1 VFAAVGL
8 ALFTSVMSFSMTFVA
23 LGAIADDFD
32 ISLGTVS
39 WVVIA
44 QSLVISALM
53 MPMGR
58 LGDIIGRK
66 RIHLLGLVFF
76 ASGAALTA
84 LAPTFGILMISR
96 VITSIGNAMGQSVG
110 TAIVISAFPS
120 KERGKAIGSQTTAVA
135 IGGASGP
142 IFGGFVLQFLPW
154 EAMFIILLIPV
165 AIAFFAAL
173 FFLKSDS
180 QAETPDSV
188 RSPFD
193 GVGAFISAAA
203 VVLLV
208 VAINN
213 PFGFQWIST
222 EMMIALGFF
231 LLLMTIFVIWELRIE
246 VPMFQLRLFSSSNFS
261 LAVLTRLLGFG
272 GATAVRFIVP
282 VFLISLLQL
291 NEAVAGAILVLT
303 SLGMAVGAQISGRM
317 SDKFGPRPFAIS
329 GFSLAFLTTLA
340 MVFVGRDT
348 SLVLLG
354 FILLFNGLSMGL
366 WNVTN
371 NAVIIGSVSDSELGV
386 IGAFTNLTRNLGNVT
401 GQALA
406 ASVVA
411 GVMLSSGFDVPLNE
425 IGNDLAAGDSFLTG
439 TRIAYL
445 LVSGITFVSLV
456 LSIFTKSS
464 VSRVD
469 TASYIS
475 RTNNMSVPATDEL
488 KLLSQRR
495 PARIMAERPP
505 SSHSQT
511 NDADK
516 LTDRDLPPKTQA
528 ASSPVVQLF
537 VIIVSVVLGTLA
549 LIKLFQTDDQQVD

>member
-1 VFAAVGL
+1 
-8 ALFTSVMSFSMTFVA
+8 MTFVV

-32 ISLGTVS
+32 ISLSTVS
-39 WVVIA
+39 WVVIV

-58 LGDIIGRK
+58 FGDIIGRK

-84 LAPTFGILMISR
+84 LAPTFGILIISR
-96 VITSIGNAMGQSVG
+96 IITSIGNAMGQSVG
-110 TAIVISAFPS
+110 TAIVISAFPTT
-120 KERGKAIGSQTTAVA
+120 ERGKAIGSQTTAVA

-154 EAMFIILLIPV
+154 EALFIILLIPV

-180 QAETPDSV
+180 QVQTLDSV

-203 VVLLV
+203 IILLV

-213 PFGFQWIST
+213 PFGFQWISS
-222 EMMIALGFF
+222 EMMIALGLF
-231 LLLMTIFVIWELRIE
+231 LLLTIIFIIWELRID
-246 VPMFQLRLFSSSNFS
+246 VPMFQLRMFASGNFS

-291 NEAVAGAILVLT
+291 NEAVAGAILLLT
-303 SLGMAVGAQISGRM
+303 SVGMAVGAQISGRM

-329 GFSLAFLTTLA
+329 GFTLAFITTLA

-371 NAVIIGSVSDSELGV
+371 NAVIIGSVADSELGV

-401 GQALA
+401 GQALS

-425 IGNDLAAGDSFLTG
+425 IGNDVAAGDSFLTG
-439 TRIAYL
+439 TRVAYL

-456 LSIFTKSS
+456 LAFFTKSS
-464 VSRVD
+464 
-469 TASYIS
+469 IS
-475 RTNNMSVPATDEL
+475 QKEIEIPMLLMDDNSLISADSVVPVPP
-488 KLLSQRR
+488 RR
-495 PARIMAERPP
+495 AARIVADRPP
-505 SSHSQT
+505 SA
-511 NDADK
+511 NYRRD
-516 LTDRDLPPKTQA
+516 DRGKFAAGNVPPETE
-528 ASSPVVQLF
+528 VVSRPAVPLF
-537 VIIVSVVLGTLA
+537 VIIVSIVVGVFA
-549 LIKLFQTDDQQVD
+549 VIKFFQTDEQQVD

>member
-1 VFAAVGL
+1 
-8 ALFTSVMSFSMTFVA
+8 MTFVV

-32 ISLGTVS
+32 ISLSTVS
-39 WVVIA
+39 WVVIV

-58 LGDIIGRK
+58 FGDIIGRK
-66 RIHLLGLVFF
+66 RIHLLGLIFF

-84 LAPTFGILMISR
+84 FAPTFGILIISR

-110 TAIVISAFPS
+110 TAIVVSAFPTT
-120 KERGKAIGSQTTAVA
+120 ERGKAIGSQTTAVA

-154 EAMFIILLIPV
+154 EALFIILLIPV

-180 QAETPDSV
+180 QMQTLDSV

-193 GVGAFISAAA
+193 GVGAFVSAAA
-203 VVLLV
+203 IILLV

-213 PFGFQWIST
+213 PFGFGWISS
-222 EMMIALGFF
+222 EMMIALGLF
-231 LLLMTIFVIWELRIE
+231 LLLTIIFIIWELRIK
-246 VPMFQLRLFSSSNFS
+246 VPMFQLRMFSSGNFS

-291 NEAVAGAILVLT
+291 NEAVAGAILLLT

-317 SDKFGPRPFAIS
+317 SDKFGPRPFAIL
-329 GFSLAFLTTLA
+329 GFTLAFITTFA

-401 GQALA
+401 GQALS

-425 IGNDLAAGDSFLTG
+425 IGDDMAAGDSFLAG
-439 TRIAYL
+439 TRVAYL

-456 LSIFTKSS
+456 LAFFTKSS
-464 VSRVD
+464 TEPKDMEIPMSLMD
-469 TASYIS
+469 DSSLIS
-475 RTNNMSVPATDEL
+475 ADNVASVPP
-488 KLLSQRR
+488 RR
-495 PARIMAERPP
+495 AARIMADRPP
-505 SSHSQT
+505 SA
-511 NDADK
+511 NYRRD
-516 LTDRDLPPKTQA
+516 DRGKFAAGNLPPEIE
-528 ASSPVVQLF
+528 VVSRPAIPLL
-537 VIIVSVVLGTLA
+537 VIIVSIVVGVFA
-549 LIKLFQTDDQQVD
+549 VIKFFQTDEQQVD

>member
-1 VFAAVGL
+1 
-8 ALFTSVMSFSMTFVA
+8 MSFSMTFVV

-32 ISLGTVS
+32 ISLSTVS
-39 WVVIA
+39 WVVIV

-58 LGDIIGRK
+58 FGDIIGRK

-84 LAPTFGILMISR
+84 LAPTFGILIISR
-96 VITSIGNAMGQSVG
+96 IITSIGNAMGQSVG
-110 TAIVISAFPS
+110 TAIVISAFPTT
-120 KERGKAIGSQTTAVA
+120 ERGKAIGSQTTAVA

-154 EAMFIILLIPV
+154 EALFIILLIPV

-180 QAETPDSV
+180 QVQTLDSV

-203 VVLLV
+203 IILLV

-213 PFGFQWIST
+213 PFGFQWISS
-222 EMMIALGFF
+222 EMMIALGLF
-231 LLLMTIFVIWELRIE
+231 LLLTIIFIIWELRID
-246 VPMFQLRLFSSSNFS
+246 VPMFQLRMFASGNFS

-291 NEAVAGAILVLT
+291 NEAVAGAILLLT
-303 SLGMAVGAQISGRM
+303 SVGMAVGAQISGRM

-329 GFSLAFLTTLA
+329 GFTLAFITTLA

-371 NAVIIGSVSDSELGV
+371 NAVIIGSVADSELGV

-401 GQALA
+401 GQALS

-425 IGNDLAAGDSFLTG
+425 IGNDVAAGDSFLTG
-439 TRIAYL
+439 TRVAYL

-456 LSIFTKSS
+456 LAFFTKSS
-464 VSRVD
+464 
-469 TASYIS
+469 IS
-475 RTNNMSVPATDEL
+475 QKEIEIPMLLMDDSSLISADSVVPVPP
-488 KLLSQRR
+488 RR
-495 PARIMAERPP
+495 AARIVADRPP
-505 SSHSQT
+505 SA
-511 NDADK
+511 NYRRD
-516 LTDRDLPPKTQA
+516 DRGKFAAGNVPPETE
-528 ASSPVVQLF
+528 VVSRPAIPLF
-537 VIIVSVVLGTLA
+537 VIIVSIVVGVFA
-549 LIKLFQTDDQQVD
+549 VIKFFQTDEQQVD

>member
-1 VFAAVGL
+1 MFAAVGL
-8 ALFTSVMSFSMTFVA
+8 SLFTSVMSFSMTFVA

-32 ISLGTVS
+32 ISLSTVS
-39 WVVIA
+39 WVVIV

-66 RIHLLGLVFF
+66 RIHLLGLIFF

-84 LAPTFGILMISR
+84 LAPTFGILIISR

-120 KERGKAIGSQTTAVA
+120 TERGKAIGSQTTAVA

-154 EAMFIILLIPV
+154 EALFIILLIPV

-180 QAETPDSV
+180 QSKTPDSV

-203 VVLLV
+203 IVLLV

-222 EMMIALGFF
+222 EMMIALGLF
-231 LLLMTIFVIWELRIE
+231 LLLAVIFVIWELRID
-246 VPMFQLRLFSSSNFS
+246 VPMFQLRMFSNSNFS

-329 GFSLAFLTTLA
+329 GFVLAFITTLA

-348 SLVLLG
+348 SLVVLG

-371 NAVIIGSVSDSELGV
+371 NTVIIGSVSDSELGV

-401 GQALA
+401 GQALS

-439 TRIAYL
+439 TRVAYL
-445 LVSGITFVSLV
+445 LVSGITFISLV
-456 LSIFTKSS
+456 LAIFTKSS
-464 VSRVD
+464 VSREDTESHISPTHTRSLPVVD
-469 TASYIS
+469 ESKQS
-475 RTNNMSVPATDEL
+475 
-488 KLLSQRR
+488 SQRR
-495 PARIMAERPP
+495 VARIVAEQP
-505 SSHSQT
+505 SSSYFRA
-511 NDADK
+511 NR
-516 LTDRDLPPKTQA
+516 TDESTDESLPLGTQA
-528 ASSPVVQLF
+528 TSRPIVKLL
-537 VIIVSVVLGTLA
+537 VIIVSVILGFFA
-549 LIKLFQTDDQQVD
+549 LIKLFQADDQQAD

>member
-1 VFAAVGL
+1 
-8 ALFTSVMSFSMTFVA
+8 MTFVA

-32 ISLGTVS
+32 ISLSTVS
-39 WVVIA
+39 WVVIV

-66 RIHLLGLVFF
+66 RIHLLGLIFF

-84 LAPTFGILMISR
+84 LAPTFGILIISR

-120 KERGKAIGSQTTAVA
+120 AERGKAIGSQTTAVA

-154 EAMFIILLIPV
+154 EALFIILLIPV

-180 QAETPDSV
+180 QSKTPDSV

-203 VVLLV
+203 IVLLV

-222 EMMIALGFF
+222 EMMIALGLF
-231 LLLMTIFVIWELRIE
+231 LLLAVIFVIWELRID
-246 VPMFQLRLFSSSNFS
+246 VPMFQLRMFSNSNFS

-329 GFSLAFLTTLA
+329 GFVLAFITTLA

-348 SLVLLG
+348 SLVVLG

-371 NAVIIGSVSDSELGV
+371 NTVIIGSVSDSELGV

-401 GQALA
+401 GQALS

-439 TRIAYL
+439 TRVAYL
-445 LVSGITFVSLV
+445 LVSGITFISLV
-456 LSIFTKSS
+456 LAIFTKSS
-464 VSRVD
+464 VSRGDTESHISPTHTRSLPVVD
-469 TASYIS
+469 ESKQS
-475 RTNNMSVPATDEL
+475 
-488 KLLSQRR
+488 SQRR
-495 PARIMAERPP
+495 VARIVAEQP
-505 SSHSQT
+505 SSSYFRA
-511 NDADK
+511 NR
-516 LTDRDLPPKTQA
+516 TDESTDESLSLGTQA
-528 ASSPVVQLF
+528 TSRPIVKLL
-537 VIIVSVVLGTLA
+537 VIIVSVILGFFA
-549 LIKLFQTDDQQVD
+549 LIKLFQADDQQAD

>member
-1 VFAAVGL
+1 
-8 ALFTSVMSFSMTFVA
+8 MTFVA

-32 ISLGTVS
+32 ISLSTVS
-39 WVVIA
+39 WVVIV

-66 RIHLLGLVFF
+66 RIHLLGLIFF

-84 LAPTFGILMISR
+84 LAPTFGILIISR

-120 KERGKAIGSQTTAVA
+120 TERGKAIGSQTTAVA

-154 EAMFIILLIPV
+154 EALFIILLIPV

-180 QAETPDSV
+180 QSKTPDLV

-203 VVLLV
+203 IVLLV

-222 EMMIALGFF
+222 EMMIALGLF
-231 LLLMTIFVIWELRIE
+231 LLLAVIFVIWELRID
-246 VPMFQLRLFSSSNFS
+246 VPMFQLRMFSNSNFS

-329 GFSLAFLTTLA
+329 GFVLAFITTLA

-348 SLVLLG
+348 SLVVLG

-371 NAVIIGSVSDSELGV
+371 NTVIIGSVSDSELGV

-401 GQALA
+401 GQALS

-439 TRIAYL
+439 TRVAYL
-445 LVSGITFVSLV
+445 LVSGITFISLV
-456 LSIFTKSS
+456 LAIFTKSS
-464 VSRVD
+464 VSREDTESHISPTHTRSLPVVD
-469 TASYIS
+469 ESKQS
-475 RTNNMSVPATDEL
+475 
-488 KLLSQRR
+488 SQRR
-495 PARIMAERPP
+495 VARIVAEQP
-505 SSHSQT
+505 SSSYFRA
-511 NDADK
+511 NC
-516 LTDRDLPPKTQA
+516 TDESTDESLSLGTQA
-528 ASSPVVQLF
+528 TSRPIVKLL
-537 VIIVSVVLGTLA
+537 VIIVSVILGFFA
-549 LIKLFQTDDQQVD
+549 LIKLFQADDQQAD

>member
-1 VFAAVGL
+1 
-8 ALFTSVMSFSMTFVA
+8 MTFVA

-32 ISLGTVS
+32 ISLSTVS
-39 WVVIA
+39 WVVIV

-66 RIHLLGLVFF
+66 RIHLLGLIFF

-84 LAPTFGILMISR
+84 LAPTFGILIISR

-120 KERGKAIGSQTTAVA
+120 TERGKAIGSQTTAVA

-154 EAMFIILLIPV
+154 EALFIILLIPV

-180 QAETPDSV
+180 QSKIPDSV

-203 VVLLV
+203 IVLLV

-213 PFGFQWIST
+213 PFGFQWISA
-222 EMMIALGFF
+222 EMMIALGLF
-231 LLLMTIFVIWELRIE
+231 LLLAVIFVIWELRID
-246 VPMFQLRLFSSSNFS
+246 VPMFQLRMFSNGNFS

-291 NEAVAGAILVLT
+291 NEAVAGAILILT

-329 GFSLAFLTTLA
+329 GFVLAFITTLA

-371 NAVIIGSVSDSELGV
+371 NTVIIGSVPDSELGV

-401 GQALA
+401 GQALS

-425 IGNDLAAGDSFLTG
+425 IGNDLAAGDSFIAG
-439 TRIAYL
+439 TRVAYL
-445 LVSGITFVSLV
+445 LVSGITFISLV
-456 LSIFTKSS
+456 LAIFTKSS
-464 VSRVD
+464 VSRTDTENHISPTNTRSLPVVD
-469 TASYIS
+469 ESKQS
-475 RTNNMSVPATDEL
+475 
-488 KLLSQRR
+488 SQR
-495 PARIMAERPP
+495 
-505 SSHSQT
+505 
-511 NDADK
+511 
-516 LTDRDLPPKTQA
+516 
-528 ASSPVVQLF
+528 
-537 VIIVSVVLGTLA
+537 
-549 LIKLFQTDDQQVD
+549 

>member
-1 VFAAVGL
+1 
-8 ALFTSVMSFSMTFVA
+8 MTFVV

-32 ISLGTVS
+32 ISLSTVS
-39 WVVIA
+39 WVVIV

-58 LGDIIGRK
+58 FGDIIGRK
-66 RIHLLGLVFF
+66 RIHLLGLIFF
-76 ASGAALTA
+76 ASGATLTA
-84 LAPTFGILMISR
+84 FAPTFGILIISR
-96 VITSIGNAMGQSVG
+96 IITSIGNAMGQSVG
-110 TAIVISAFPS
+110 TAIVVSAFPTT
-120 KERGKAIGSQTTAVA
+120 ERGKAIGSQTTAVA

-154 EAMFIILLIPV
+154 EALFIILLIPV

-180 QAETPDSV
+180 QMQTLDSV

-193 GVGAFISAAA
+193 GVGAFVSAAA
-203 VVLLV
+203 IILLV

-213 PFGFQWIST
+213 PFGFGWISS
-222 EMMIALGFF
+222 EMMIALGLF
-231 LLLMTIFVIWELRIE
+231 LLLTIIFIIWELRIK
-246 VPMFQLRLFSSSNFS
+246 VPMFQLRMFSSGNFS

-291 NEAVAGAILVLT
+291 NEAVAGAILLLT

-317 SDKFGPRPFAIS
+317 SDKFGPRPFAIL
-329 GFSLAFLTTLA
+329 GFTLAFITTFA

-401 GQALA
+401 GQALS

-425 IGNDLAAGDSFLTG
+425 IGDDMAAGDSFLAG
-439 TRIAYL
+439 TRVAYL

-456 LSIFTKSS
+456 LAFFTKSS
-464 VSRVD
+464 TEPKDMEIPMSLMD
-469 TASYIS
+469 DSSLIS
-475 RTNNMSVPATDEL
+475 ADNVASVPP
-488 KLLSQRR
+488 RR
-495 PARIMAERPP
+495 AARIMADQPP
-505 SSHSQT
+505 SA
-511 NDADK
+511 NYRKD
-516 LTDRDLPPKTQA
+516 DRGKFAAGNLPPEIE
-528 ASSPVVQLF
+528 VVSRPAIPLL
-537 VIIVSVVLGTLA
+537 VIIVSIVVGVFA
-549 LIKLFQTDDQQVD
+549 VIKFFQTDEQQVD

>member
-1 VFAAVGL
+1 
-8 ALFTSVMSFSMTFVA
+8 MTFVV

-32 ISLGTVS
+32 ISLSTVS
-39 WVVIA
+39 WVVIV

-58 LGDIIGRK
+58 FGDIIGRK

-84 LAPTFGILMISR
+84 LAPTFGILIISR
-96 VITSIGNAMGQSVG
+96 IITSIGNAMGQSVG
-110 TAIVISAFPS
+110 TAIVISAFPTT
-120 KERGKAIGSQTTAVA
+120 ERGKAIGSQTTAVA

-154 EAMFIILLIPV
+154 EALFIILLIPV

-180 QAETPDSV
+180 QVQTLDSV

-203 VVLLV
+203 IILLV

-213 PFGFQWIST
+213 PFGFQWISS
-222 EMMIALGFF
+222 EMMIALGLF
-231 LLLMTIFVIWELRIE
+231 LLLTIIFIIWELRID
-246 VPMFQLRLFSSSNFS
+246 VPMFQLRMFASGNFS

-291 NEAVAGAILVLT
+291 NEAVAGAILLLT
-303 SLGMAVGAQISGRM
+303 SVGMAVGAQISGRM

-329 GFSLAFLTTLA
+329 GFTLAFITTLA

-371 NAVIIGSVSDSELGV
+371 NAVIIGSVADSELGV

-401 GQALA
+401 GQALS

-425 IGNDLAAGDSFLTG
+425 IGNDVAAGDSFLTG
-439 TRIAYL
+439 TRVAYL

-456 LSIFTKSS
+456 LAFFTKSS
-464 VSRVD
+464 
-469 TASYIS
+469 IS
-475 RTNNMSVPATDEL
+475 QKEIEIPMLLTDDSSLISADSVVPVPP
-488 KLLSQRR
+488 RR
-495 PARIMAERPP
+495 AARIVADRPP
-505 SSHSQT
+505 SA
-511 NDADK
+511 NYRRD
-516 LTDRDLPPKTQA
+516 DRGKFAAGNVPPETE
-528 ASSPVVQLF
+528 VVSRPAIPLF
-537 VIIVSVVLGTLA
+537 VIIVSIVVGVFA
-549 LIKLFQTDDQQVD
+549 VIKFFQTDEQKVD

>member
-1 VFAAVGL
+1 
-8 ALFTSVMSFSMTFVA
+8 MTFVV

-32 ISLGTVS
+32 ISLSTVS
-39 WVVIA
+39 WVVIV

-58 LGDIIGRK
+58 FGDIIGRK
-66 RIHLLGLVFF
+66 RIHLLGLIFF
-76 ASGAALTA
+76 ASGATLTA
-84 LAPTFGILMISR
+84 FAPTFGILIISR
-96 VITSIGNAMGQSVG
+96 IITSIGNAMGQSVG
-110 TAIVISAFPS
+110 TAIVVSAFPTT
-120 KERGKAIGSQTTAVA
+120 ERGKAIGSQTTAVA

-154 EAMFIILLIPV
+154 EALFIILLIPV

-180 QAETPDSV
+180 QMQTLDSV

-193 GVGAFISAAA
+193 GVGAFVSAAA
-203 VVLLV
+203 IILLV

-213 PFGFQWIST
+213 PFGFGWISS
-222 EMMIALGFF
+222 EMMIALGLF
-231 LLLMTIFVIWELRIE
+231 LLLTIIFIIWELRIK
-246 VPMFQLRLFSSSNFS
+246 VPMFQLRMFSSGNFS

-291 NEAVAGAILVLT
+291 NEAVAGAILLLT

-317 SDKFGPRPFAIS
+317 SDKFGPRPFAIL
-329 GFSLAFLTTLA
+329 GFTLAFITTFA

-401 GQALA
+401 GQALS

-425 IGNDLAAGDSFLTG
+425 IGDDMAAGDSFLAG
-439 TRIAYL
+439 TRVAYL

-456 LSIFTKSS
+456 LAFFTKSS
-464 VSRVD
+464 TEPKDMEIPMTLMDDSLLISADNV
-469 TASYIS
+469 ASL
-475 RTNNMSVPATDEL
+475 PP
-488 KLLSQRR
+488 RR
-495 PARIMAERPP
+495 AARIMADGPP
-505 SSHSQT
+505 SA
-511 NDADK
+511 NYRKD
-516 LTDRDLPPKTQA
+516 DRGKFAAGNLPPEIE
-528 ASSPVVQLF
+528 VVSRPAIPLL
-537 VIIVSVVLGTLA
+537 VIIVSIVVGVFA
-549 LIKLFQTDDQQVD
+549 VIKFFQTDEQQVD

>member
-8 ALFTSVMSFSMTFVA
+8 SLFTSVMSFSMTFVV

-32 ISLGTVS
+32 ISLSTVS
-39 WVVIA
+39 WVVIV

-66 RIHLLGLVFF
+66 RIHLLGLIFF
-76 ASGAALTA
+76 ASGATLTA
-84 LAPTFGILMISR
+84 FAPTFGILIISR
-96 VITSIGNAMGQSVG
+96 IITSIGNAMGQSVG

-120 KERGKAIGSQTTAVA
+120 TERGKAIGSQTTAVA

-154 EAMFIILLIPV
+154 EALFLILLIPV

-180 QAETPDSV
+180 QLKIPDSV

-193 GVGAFISAAA
+193 GVGALISAAA
-203 VVLLV
+203 IVLLV

-213 PFGFQWIST
+213 PFGFQWISA
-222 EMMIALGFF
+222 EMMIALGLF
-231 LLLMTIFVIWELRIE
+231 LLLVVVFIIWELRIK
-246 VPMFQLRLFSSSNFS
+246 VPMFQLRMFSSGNFS

-291 NEAVAGAILVLT
+291 NEAVAGAILLLT

-329 GFSLAFLTTLA
+329 GFVLAFITTLA

-371 NAVIIGSVSDSELGV
+371 NTVIIGSVPDSELGV
-386 IGAFTNLTRNLGNVT
+386 IGAFTNLTRNLGNVI
-401 GQALA
+401 GQALS

-425 IGNDLAAGDSFLTG
+425 IGNNLAAGDSFITG
-439 TRIAYL
+439 TRVAYL
-445 LVSGITFVSLV
+445 LVSGVTFISLI
-456 LSIFTKSS
+456 LAIFTKSS
-464 VSRVD
+464 VSRPDTENHISPTNTRSLPVVD
-469 TASYIS
+469 ESKQS
-475 RTNNMSVPATDEL
+475 
-488 KLLSQRR
+488 SQRR
-495 PARIMAERPP
+495 VARIVAEQPS
-505 SSHSQT
+505 SSHSRV
-511 NDADK
+511 NRAEEV
-516 LTDRDLPPKTQA
+516 TDENLPPGTQDT
-528 ASSPVVQLF
+528 SRSVVKLL
-537 VIIVSVVLGTLA
+537 VIIVSVILGFFA
-549 LIKLFQTDDQQVD
+549 LIKLFQADDQQVD

>member
-1 VFAAVGL
+1 
-8 ALFTSVMSFSMTFVA
+8 MTFVV

-32 ISLGTVS
+32 ISLSTVS
-39 WVVIA
+39 WVVIV

-58 LGDIIGRK
+58 FGDIIGRK

-84 LAPTFGILMISR
+84 LAPTFGILIISR
-96 VITSIGNAMGQSVG
+96 IITSIGNAMGQSVG
-110 TAIVISAFPS
+110 TAIVISAFPTT
-120 KERGKAIGSQTTAVA
+120 ERGKAIGSQTTAVA

-154 EAMFIILLIPV
+154 EALFIILLIPV

-180 QAETPDSV
+180 QVQTLDSV

-203 VVLLV
+203 IILLV

-213 PFGFQWIST
+213 PFGFQWISS
-222 EMMIALGFF
+222 EMMIALGLF
-231 LLLMTIFVIWELRIE
+231 LLLTIIFIIWELRID
-246 VPMFQLRLFSSSNFS
+246 VPMFQLRMFASGNFS

-291 NEAVAGAILVLT
+291 NEAVAGAILLLT
-303 SLGMAVGAQISGRM
+303 SVGMAVGAQISGRM

-329 GFSLAFLTTLA
+329 GFTLAFITTLA

-371 NAVIIGSVSDSELGV
+371 NAVIIGSVADSELGV

-401 GQALA
+401 GQALS

-425 IGNDLAAGDSFLTG
+425 IGNDVAAGDSFLTG
-439 TRIAYL
+439 TRVAYL

-456 LSIFTKSS
+456 LAFFTKSS
-464 VSRVD
+464 
-469 TASYIS
+469 IS
-475 RTNNMSVPATDEL
+475 QKEIEIPMLLTDDSSLISADSVVPVPP
-488 KLLSQRR
+488 RR
-495 PARIMAERPP
+495 AARIVADRPP
-505 SSHSQT
+505 SA
-511 NDADK
+511 NYRRD
-516 LTDRDLPPKTQA
+516 DRGKFAAGNVPPETE
-528 ASSPVVQLF
+528 VVSRPAVPLF
-537 VIIVSVVLGTLA
+537 VIIVSIVVGVFA
-549 LIKLFQTDDQQVD
+549 VIKFFQTDEQQVD

>member
-1 VFAAVGL
+1 
-8 ALFTSVMSFSMTFVA
+8 MTFVA

-32 ISLGTVS
+32 ISLSTVS
-39 WVVIA
+39 WVVIV

-66 RIHLLGLVFF
+66 RIHLLGLIFF

-84 LAPTFGILMISR
+84 LAPTFGILIISR

-120 KERGKAIGSQTTAVA
+120 TERGKAIGSQTTAVA

-154 EAMFIILLIPV
+154 EALFIILLIPV

-180 QAETPDSV
+180 QSKTPDLV

-203 VVLLV
+203 IVLLV

-222 EMMIALGFF
+222 EMMIALGLF
-231 LLLMTIFVIWELRIE
+231 LLLAVIFVIWELRID
-246 VPMFQLRLFSSSNFS
+246 VPMFQLRMFSNSNFS
-261 LAVLTRLLGFG
+261 LAVSTRLLGFG

-329 GFSLAFLTTLA
+329 GFVLAFITTLA

-348 SLVLLG
+348 SLVVLG

-371 NAVIIGSVSDSELGV
+371 NTVIIGSVSDSELGV

-401 GQALA
+401 GQALS

-439 TRIAYL
+439 TRVAYL
-445 LVSGITFVSLV
+445 LVSGITFISLV
-456 LSIFTKSS
+456 LAIFTKSS
-464 VSRVD
+464 VSRGDTESHISPTHTRSLPVVD
-469 TASYIS
+469 ESKQS
-475 RTNNMSVPATDEL
+475 
-488 KLLSQRR
+488 SQRR
-495 PARIMAERPP
+495 VARIVAEQPS
-505 SSHSQT
+505 SSHSRV
-511 NDADK
+511 NRAEEV
-516 LTDRDLPPKTQA
+516 TDENLPPGTQDT
-528 ASSPVVQLF
+528 SRSVVKLL
-537 VIIVSVVLGTLA
+537 VIIVSVILGFFA
-549 LIKLFQTDDQQVD
+549 LIKLFQADDQQVD

>member
-1 VFAAVGL
+1 
-8 ALFTSVMSFSMTFVA
+8 MTFVV

-32 ISLGTVS
+32 ISLSTVS
-39 WVVIA
+39 WVVIV

-58 LGDIIGRK
+58 FGDIIGRK

-84 LAPTFGILMISR
+84 LAPTFGILIISR
-96 VITSIGNAMGQSVG
+96 IITSIGNAMGQSVG
-110 TAIVISAFPS
+110 TAIVISAFPTT
-120 KERGKAIGSQTTAVA
+120 ERGKAIGSQTTAVA

-154 EAMFIILLIPV
+154 EALFIILLIPV

-180 QAETPDSV
+180 QVQTLDSV

-203 VVLLV
+203 IILLV

-213 PFGFQWIST
+213 PFGFQWISS
-222 EMMIALGFF
+222 EMMIALGLF
-231 LLLMTIFVIWELRIE
+231 LLLTIIFIIWELRID
-246 VPMFQLRLFSSSNFS
+246 VPMFQLRMFASGNFS

-291 NEAVAGAILVLT
+291 NEAVAGAILLLT
-303 SLGMAVGAQISGRM
+303 SVGMAVGAQISGRM

-329 GFSLAFLTTLA
+329 GFTLAFITTLA

-371 NAVIIGSVSDSELGV
+371 NAVIIGSVADSELGV

-401 GQALA
+401 GQALS

-425 IGNDLAAGDSFLTG
+425 IGNDVAAGDSFLTG
-439 TRIAYL
+439 TRVAYL

-456 LSIFTKSS
+456 LAFFTKSS
-464 VSRVD
+464 
-469 TASYIS
+469 IS
-475 RTNNMSVPATDEL
+475 QKEIEIPMLLMDDSSLISADSVVPVPP
-488 KLLSQRR
+488 RR
-495 PARIMAERPP
+495 AARIVADRPP
-505 SSHSQT
+505 SA
-511 NDADK
+511 NYRRD
-516 LTDRDLPPKTQA
+516 DRGKFAAGNVPPETE
-528 ASSPVVQLF
+528 VVSRPAVPLF
-537 VIIVSVVLGTLA
+537 VIIVSIVVGVFA
-549 LIKLFQTDDQQVD
+549 VIKFFQTDEQQVD

>member
-1 VFAAVGL
+1 MFAAVGL
-8 ALFTSVMSFSMTFVA
+8 SLFTSVMSFSMTFVA

-32 ISLGTVS
+32 ISLSTVS
-39 WVVIA
+39 WVVIV

-66 RIHLLGLVFF
+66 RIHLLGLIFF

-84 LAPTFGILMISR
+84 LAPTFGILIISR

-120 KERGKAIGSQTTAVA
+120 TERGKAIGSQTTAVA

-154 EAMFIILLIPV
+154 EALFIILLIPV

-180 QAETPDSV
+180 QSKTPDLV

-203 VVLLV
+203 IVLLV

-222 EMMIALGFF
+222 EMMIALGLF
-231 LLLMTIFVIWELRIE
+231 LLLAVIFVIWELRID
-246 VPMFQLRLFSSSNFS
+246 VPMFQLRMFSNSNFS

-329 GFSLAFLTTLA
+329 GFVLAFITTLA

-348 SLVLLG
+348 SLVVLG

-371 NAVIIGSVSDSELGV
+371 NTVIIGSVSDSELGV

-401 GQALA
+401 GQALS

-439 TRIAYL
+439 TRVAYL
-445 LVSGITFVSLV
+445 LVSGITFISLV
-456 LSIFTKSS
+456 LAIFTKSS
-464 VSRVD
+464 VSRGDTESHISPTHTRSLPVVD
-469 TASYIS
+469 ESKQS
-475 RTNNMSVPATDEL
+475 
-488 KLLSQRR
+488 SQRR
-495 PARIMAERPP
+495 VARIVAEQP
-505 SSHSQT
+505 SSSYFRA
-511 NDADK
+511 NC
-516 LTDRDLPPKTQA
+516 TDESTDESLSLGTQA
-528 ASSPVVQLF
+528 TSRPIVKLL
-537 VIIVSVVLGTLA
+537 VIIVSVILGFFA
-549 LIKLFQTDDQQVD
+549 LIKLFQADDQQAD

>member
-1 VFAAVGL
+1 
-8 ALFTSVMSFSMTFVA
+8 MTFVV

-32 ISLGTVS
+32 ISLSTVS
-39 WVVIA
+39 WVVIV

-58 LGDIIGRK
+58 FGDIIGRK
-66 RIHLLGLVFF
+66 RIHLLGLIFF
-76 ASGAALTA
+76 ASGATLTA
-84 LAPTFGILMISR
+84 FAPTFGILIISR
-96 VITSIGNAMGQSVG
+96 IITSIGNAMGQSVG
-110 TAIVISAFPS
+110 TAIVVSAFPTT
-120 KERGKAIGSQTTAVA
+120 ERGKAIGSQTTAVA

-154 EAMFIILLIPV
+154 EALFIILLIPV

-180 QAETPDSV
+180 QMQTLDSV

-193 GVGAFISAAA
+193 GVGAFVSAAA
-203 VVLLV
+203 IILLV

-213 PFGFQWIST
+213 PFGFGWISS
-222 EMMIALGFF
+222 EMMIALGLF
-231 LLLMTIFVIWELRIE
+231 LLLTIIFIIWELRIK
-246 VPMFQLRLFSSSNFS
+246 VPMFQLRMFSSGNFS

-291 NEAVAGAILVLT
+291 NEAVAGAILLLT

-317 SDKFGPRPFAIS
+317 SDKFGPRPFAIL
-329 GFSLAFLTTLA
+329 GFTLAFITTFA

-354 FILLFNGLSMGL
+354 CILLFNGLSMGL

-401 GQALA
+401 GQALS

-425 IGNDLAAGDSFLTG
+425 IGDDMAAGDSFLAG
-439 TRIAYL
+439 TRVAYL

-456 LSIFTKSS
+456 LAFFTKSS
-464 VSRVD
+464 TEPKDMEIPMSLMD
-469 TASYIS
+469 DSSLIS
-475 RTNNMSVPATDEL
+475 ADNVASVPP
-488 KLLSQRR
+488 RR
-495 PARIMAERPP
+495 AARIMADQPP
-505 SSHSQT
+505 S
-511 NDADK
+511 ADYRK
-516 LTDRDLPPKTQA
+516 DDRDKFAAGNLPPEIEMVSRPA
-528 ASSPVVQLF
+528 IPLL
-537 VIIVSVVLGTLA
+537 VIIISIVVGVFA
-549 LIKLFQTDDQQVD
+549 VIKFFQTDQQQVD

>member
-1 VFAAVGL
+1 MFAAVGL
-8 ALFTSVMSFSMTFVA
+8 SLFTSVMSFSMTFVA

-32 ISLGTVS
+32 ISLSTVS
-39 WVVIA
+39 WVVIV

-66 RIHLLGLVFF
+66 RIHLLGLIFF

-84 LAPTFGILMISR
+84 LAPTFGILIISR

-120 KERGKAIGSQTTAVA
+120 TERGKAIGSQTTAVA

-154 EAMFIILLIPV
+154 EALFIILLIPV

-180 QAETPDSV
+180 QSKTPDLV

-203 VVLLV
+203 IVLLV

-222 EMMIALGFF
+222 EMMIALGLF
-231 LLLMTIFVIWELRIE
+231 LLLAVIFVIWELRID
-246 VPMFQLRLFSSSNFS
+246 VPMFQLRMFSNSNFS
-261 LAVLTRLLGFG
+261 LAVSTRLLGFG

-329 GFSLAFLTTLA
+329 GFVLAFITTLA

-348 SLVLLG
+348 SLVVLG

-371 NAVIIGSVSDSELGV
+371 NTVIIGSVSDSELGV

-401 GQALA
+401 GQALS

-439 TRIAYL
+439 TRVAYL
-445 LVSGITFVSLV
+445 LVSGITFISLV
-456 LSIFTKSS
+456 LAIFTKSS
-464 VSRVD
+464 VSRGDTESHISPTHTRSLPVVD
-469 TASYIS
+469 ESKQS
-475 RTNNMSVPATDEL
+475 
-488 KLLSQRR
+488 SQRR
-495 PARIMAERPP
+495 VARIVAEQP
-505 SSHSQT
+505 SSSYFRA
-511 NDADK
+511 NC
-516 LTDRDLPPKTQA
+516 TDESTDESLSLGTQA
-528 ASSPVVQLF
+528 TSRPIVKLL
-537 VIIVSVVLGTLA
+537 VIIVSVILGFFA
-549 LIKLFQTDDQQVD
+549 LIKLFQADDQQAD

>member
-1 VFAAVGL
+1 
-8 ALFTSVMSFSMTFVA
+8 MTFVV

-32 ISLGTVS
+32 ISLSTVS
-39 WVVIA
+39 WVVIV

-58 LGDIIGRK
+58 FGDIIGRK
-66 RIHLLGLVFF
+66 RIHLLGLIFF
-76 ASGAALTA
+76 ASGATLTA
-84 LAPTFGILMISR
+84 FAPTFGILIISR
-96 VITSIGNAMGQSVG
+96 IITSIGNAMGQSVG
-110 TAIVISAFPS
+110 TAIVVSAFPTT
-120 KERGKAIGSQTTAVA
+120 ERGKAIGSQTTAVA

-154 EAMFIILLIPV
+154 EALFIILLIPV

-180 QAETPDSV
+180 QMQTLDSV

-193 GVGAFISAAA
+193 GVGAFVSAAA
-203 VVLLV
+203 IILLV

-213 PFGFQWIST
+213 PFGFGWISS
-222 EMMIALGFF
+222 EMMIALGLF
-231 LLLMTIFVIWELRIE
+231 LLLTIIFIIWELRIK
-246 VPMFQLRLFSSSNFS
+246 VPMFQLRMFSSGNFS

-291 NEAVAGAILVLT
+291 NEAVAGAILLLT

-317 SDKFGPRPFAIS
+317 SDKFGPRPFAIL
-329 GFSLAFLTTLA
+329 GFTLAFITTFA

-401 GQALA
+401 GQALS

-425 IGNDLAAGDSFLTG
+425 IGDDMAAGDSFLAG
-439 TRIAYL
+439 TRVAYL

-456 LSIFTKSS
+456 LAFFTKSS
-464 VSRVD
+464 TEPKDMEIPMSLMD
-469 TASYIS
+469 DSSLIS
-475 RTNNMSVPATDEL
+475 ADNVASVPP
-488 KLLSQRR
+488 RR
-495 PARIMAERPP
+495 AARIMADRPP
-505 SSHSQT
+505 SA
-511 NDADK
+511 NYRKD
-516 LTDRDLPPKTQA
+516 DRGKFAAGNLPPEIE
-528 ASSPVVQLF
+528 VVSRPAIPLL
-537 VIIVSVVLGTLA
+537 VIIVSIVVGVFA
-549 LIKLFQTDDQQVD
+549 VIKFFQTDEQQVD

>member
-1 VFAAVGL
+1 
-8 ALFTSVMSFSMTFVA
+8 MTFVA

-32 ISLGTVS
+32 ISLSTVS
-39 WVVIA
+39 WVVIV

-66 RIHLLGLVFF
+66 RIHLLGLIFF

-84 LAPTFGILMISR
+84 LAPTFGILIISR

-120 KERGKAIGSQTTAVA
+120 TERGKAIGSQTTAVA

-154 EAMFIILLIPV
+154 EALFIILLIPV

-180 QAETPDSV
+180 QSKTPDLV

-203 VVLLV
+203 IVLLV

-222 EMMIALGFF
+222 EMMIALGLF
-231 LLLMTIFVIWELRIE
+231 LLLAVIFVIWELRID
-246 VPMFQLRLFSSSNFS
+246 VPMFQLRMFSNSNFS
-261 LAVLTRLLGFG
+261 LAVSTRLLGFG

-329 GFSLAFLTTLA
+329 GFVLAFITTLA

-348 SLVLLG
+348 SLVILG

-371 NAVIIGSVSDSELGV
+371 NTVIIGSVSDSELGV

-401 GQALA
+401 GQALS

-439 TRIAYL
+439 TRVAYL
-445 LVSGITFVSLV
+445 LVSGITFISLV
-456 LSIFTKSS
+456 LAIFTKSS
-464 VSRVD
+464 VSREDTESHISPTHTRSLPVVD
-469 TASYIS
+469 ESKQS
-475 RTNNMSVPATDEL
+475 
-488 KLLSQRR
+488 SQRR
-495 PARIMAERPP
+495 VARIVAEQP
-505 SSHSQT
+505 SSSYFRA
-511 NDADK
+511 NC
-516 LTDRDLPPKTQA
+516 TDESTDESLSLGTQA
-528 ASSPVVQLF
+528 TSRPIVKLL
-537 VIIVSVVLGTLA
+537 VIIVSVILGFFA
-549 LIKLFQTDDQQVD
+549 LIKLFQADDQQAD

>member
-1 VFAAVGL
+1 
-8 ALFTSVMSFSMTFVA
+8 MTFVA

-32 ISLGTVS
+32 ISLSTVS
-39 WVVIA
+39 WVVIV

-66 RIHLLGLVFF
+66 RIHLLGLIFF

-84 LAPTFGILMISR
+84 LAPTFGILIISR

-120 KERGKAIGSQTTAVA
+120 TERGKAIGSQTTAVA

-154 EAMFIILLIPV
+154 EALFIILLIPV

-180 QAETPDSV
+180 QSKTPDLV

-203 VVLLV
+203 IVLLV

-222 EMMIALGFF
+222 EMMIALGLF
-231 LLLMTIFVIWELRIE
+231 LLLAVIFVIWELRID
-246 VPMFQLRLFSSSNFS
+246 VPMFQLRMFSNSNFS
-261 LAVLTRLLGFG
+261 LAVSTRLLGFG

-329 GFSLAFLTTLA
+329 GFVLAFITTLA

-348 SLVLLG
+348 SLVVLG

-371 NAVIIGSVSDSELGV
+371 NTVIIGSVSDSELGV

-401 GQALA
+401 GQALS

-439 TRIAYL
+439 TRVAYL
-445 LVSGITFVSLV
+445 LVSGITFISLV
-456 LSIFTKSS
+456 LAIFTKSS
-464 VSRVD
+464 VSRGDTESHISPTHTRSLPVVD
-469 TASYIS
+469 ESKQS
-475 RTNNMSVPATDEL
+475 
-488 KLLSQRR
+488 SQRR
-495 PARIMAERPP
+495 VARIVAEQP
-505 SSHSQT
+505 SSSYFRA
-511 NDADK
+511 NC
-516 LTDRDLPPKTQA
+516 TDESTDESLSLGTQA
-528 ASSPVVQLF
+528 TSRPIVKLL
-537 VIIVSVVLGTLA
+537 VIIVSVILGFFA
-549 LIKLFQTDDQQVD
+549 LIKLFQADDQQAD

>member
-1 VFAAVGL
+1 MFAAVGL
-8 ALFTSVMSFSMTFVA
+8 SLFTSVMSFSMTFMA

-32 ISLGTVS
+32 ISLSTVS

-58 LGDIIGRK
+58 FGDIIGRK

-84 LAPTFGILMISR
+84 LAPTFGILIISR

-120 KERGKAIGSQTTAVA
+120 TERGKAIGSQTTAVA

-142 IFGGFVLQFLPW
+142 IFGGFVLQVLPW
-154 EAMFIILLIPV
+154 EALFILILIPV

-180 QAETPDSV
+180 QAETPDAA

-203 VVLLV
+203 IVLLV

-222 EMMIALGFF
+222 EMMIALGLF
-231 LLLMTIFVIWELRIE
+231 LLFMVIFVIWELRIE

-317 SDKFGPRPFAIS
+317 SDKFGPRPFAIF
-329 GFSLAFLTTLA
+329 GFALAFLTTLA

-354 FILLFNGLSMGL
+354 FILLFNGVSMGL

-386 IGAFTNLTRNLGNVT
+386 IGAFTNLTRNLGNVV

-445 LVSGITFVSLV
+445 LVSGITLLSLV

-469 TASYIS
+469 TASHVS
-475 RTNNMSVPATDEL
+475 PTNNVSLPVADGL
-488 KLLSQRR
+488 KYLSQRR
-495 PARIMAERPP
+495 PARIVAEQPP
-505 SSHSQT
+505 SSRFQSA
-511 NDADK
+511 NADK
-516 LTDRDLPPKTQA
+516 LTDEDLPPKTQA
-528 ASSPVVQLF
+528 TFRPVVQLF

>member
-1 VFAAVGL
+1 MFAAVGL
-8 ALFTSVMSFSMTFVA
+8 SLFTSVMSFSMTFVA

-32 ISLGTVS
+32 ISLSTVS
-39 WVVIA
+39 WVVIV

-66 RIHLLGLVFF
+66 RIHLLGLIFF

-84 LAPTFGILMISR
+84 LAPTFGILIISR

-120 KERGKAIGSQTTAVA
+120 TERGKAIGSQTTAVA

-154 EAMFIILLIPV
+154 EALFIILLIPV

-180 QAETPDSV
+180 QSKTPDLV

-203 VVLLV
+203 IVLLV

-222 EMMIALGFF
+222 EMMIALGLF
-231 LLLMTIFVIWELRIE
+231 LLLAVIFVIWELRID
-246 VPMFQLRLFSSSNFS
+246 VPMFQLRMFSNSNFS

-329 GFSLAFLTTLA
+329 GFVLAFITTLA

-348 SLVLLG
+348 SLVVLG

-371 NAVIIGSVSDSELGV
+371 NTVIIGSVSDSELGV

-401 GQALA
+401 GQALS

-439 TRIAYL
+439 TRVAYL
-445 LVSGITFVSLV
+445 LVSGITFISLV
-456 LSIFTKSS
+456 LAIFTKSS
-464 VSRVD
+464 VSREDTESHISPTHTRSLPVVD
-469 TASYIS
+469 ESKQS
-475 RTNNMSVPATDEL
+475 
-488 KLLSQRR
+488 SQRR
-495 PARIMAERPP
+495 VARIVAEQP
-505 SSHSQT
+505 SSSYFRA
-511 NDADK
+511 NC
-516 LTDRDLPPKTQA
+516 TDESTDESLSLGTQA
-528 ASSPVVQLF
+528 TSRPIVKLL
-537 VIIVSVVLGTLA
+537 VIIVSVILGFFA
-549 LIKLFQTDDQQVD
+549 LIKLFQADDQQAD

>member
-1 VFAAVGL
+1 
-8 ALFTSVMSFSMTFVA
+8 MTFVV

-32 ISLGTVS
+32 ISLSTVS
-39 WVVIA
+39 WVVIV

-66 RIHLLGLVFF
+66 RIHLLGLIFF

-84 LAPTFGILMISR
+84 LAPTFGILIISR

-120 KERGKAIGSQTTAVA
+120 TERGKAIGSQTTAVA

-154 EAMFIILLIPV
+154 EALFIILLIPV

-180 QAETPDSV
+180 QSKTPDSV

-203 VVLLV
+203 IVLLV

-222 EMMIALGFF
+222 EMMIALGLF
-231 LLLMTIFVIWELRIE
+231 LLLAVIFVIWELRID
-246 VPMFQLRLFSSSNFS
+246 VPMFQLRMFSNSNFS

-329 GFSLAFLTTLA
+329 GFVLAFITTLA

-348 SLVLLG
+348 SLVVLG

-371 NAVIIGSVSDSELGV
+371 NTVIIGSVSDSELGV

-401 GQALA
+401 GQALS

-439 TRIAYL
+439 TRVAYL
-445 LVSGITFVSLV
+445 LVSGITFISLV
-456 LSIFTKSS
+456 LAIFTKSS
-464 VSRVD
+464 VSRGDTESHISPTHTRSLPVVD
-469 TASYIS
+469 ESKQS
-475 RTNNMSVPATDEL
+475 
-488 KLLSQRR
+488 SQRR
-495 PARIMAERPP
+495 VARIVAEQP
-505 SSHSQT
+505 SSSYFRA
-511 NDADK
+511 NC
-516 LTDRDLPPKTQA
+516 TDESTDESLSLGTQA
-528 ASSPVVQLF
+528 TSRPIVKLL
-537 VIIVSVVLGTLA
+537 VIIVSVILGFFA
-549 LIKLFQTDDQQVD
+549 LIKLFQADDQQAD

>member
-1 VFAAVGL
+1 
-8 ALFTSVMSFSMTFVA
+8 MTFVV

-32 ISLGTVS
+32 ISLSTVS
-39 WVVIA
+39 WVVIV

-58 LGDIIGRK
+58 FGDIIGRK
-66 RIHLLGLVFF
+66 RIHLLGLIFF
-76 ASGAALTA
+76 ASGATLTA
-84 LAPTFGILMISR
+84 FAPTFGILIISR
-96 VITSIGNAMGQSVG
+96 IITSIGNAMGQSVG
-110 TAIVISAFPS
+110 TAIVVSAFPTT
-120 KERGKAIGSQTTAVA
+120 ERGKAIGSQTTAVA

-154 EAMFIILLIPV
+154 EALFIILLIPV

-180 QAETPDSV
+180 QMQTLDSV

-193 GVGAFISAAA
+193 GVGAFVSAAA
-203 VVLLV
+203 IILLV

-213 PFGFQWIST
+213 PFGFGWISS
-222 EMMIALGFF
+222 EMMIALGLF
-231 LLLMTIFVIWELRIE
+231 LLLTIIFIIWELRIK
-246 VPMFQLRLFSSSNFS
+246 VPMFQLRMFSSGNFS

-291 NEAVAGAILVLT
+291 NEAVAGAILLLT

-317 SDKFGPRPFAIS
+317 SDKFGPRPFAIL
-329 GFSLAFLTTLA
+329 GFTLAFITTFA

-401 GQALA
+401 GQALS

-425 IGNDLAAGDSFLTG
+425 IGDDMAAGDSFLAG
-439 TRIAYL
+439 TRVAYL

-456 LSIFTKSS
+456 LAFFTKSS
-464 VSRVD
+464 TGPKDIEIPMSLMD
-469 TASYIS
+469 DSSLIS
-475 RTNNMSVPATDEL
+475 ADNVASVPP
-488 KLLSQRR
+488 RR
-495 PARIMAERPP
+495 AARIMADQPP
-505 SSHSQT
+505 SA
-511 NDADK
+511 NYRKD
-516 LTDRDLPPKTQA
+516 DRGKFAAGNLPPEIE
-528 ASSPVVQLF
+528 VVSRPAIPLL
-537 VIIVSVVLGTLA
+537 VIIVSIVVGVFA
-549 LIKLFQTDDQQVD
+549 VIKFFQTDEQQVD

>member
-1 VFAAVGL
+1 
-8 ALFTSVMSFSMTFVA
+8 MTFVV

-32 ISLGTVS
+32 ISLSTVS
-39 WVVIA
+39 WVVIV

-58 LGDIIGRK
+58 FGDIIGRK
-66 RIHLLGLVFF
+66 RIHLLGLIFF
-76 ASGAALTA
+76 ASGATLTA
-84 LAPTFGILMISR
+84 FAPTFGILIISR
-96 VITSIGNAMGQSVG
+96 IITSIGNAMGQSVG
-110 TAIVISAFPS
+110 TAIVVSAFPTT
-120 KERGKAIGSQTTAVA
+120 ERGKAIGSQTTAVA

-154 EAMFIILLIPV
+154 EALFIILLIPV

-180 QAETPDSV
+180 QMQTLDSV

-193 GVGAFISAAA
+193 GVGAFVSAAA
-203 VVLLV
+203 IILLV

-213 PFGFQWIST
+213 PFGFGWISS
-222 EMMIALGFF
+222 EMMIALGLF
-231 LLLMTIFVIWELRIE
+231 LLLTIIFIIWELRIK
-246 VPMFQLRLFSSSNFS
+246 VPMFQLRMFSSGNFS

-291 NEAVAGAILVLT
+291 NEAVAGAILLLT

-317 SDKFGPRPFAIS
+317 SDKFGPRPFAIL
-329 GFSLAFLTTLA
+329 GFTLAFITTFA

-401 GQALA
+401 GQALS

-425 IGNDLAAGDSFLTG
+425 IGDDMAAGDSFLAG
-439 TRIAYL
+439 TRVAYL

-456 LSIFTKSS
+456 LAFFTKSS
-464 VSRVD
+464 TEPKDMEIPMSLMD
-469 TASYIS
+469 DSSLIS
-475 RTNNMSVPATDEL
+475 ADNVASVPP
-488 KLLSQRR
+488 RR
-495 PARIMAERPP
+495 AARIMADGPP
-505 SSHSQT
+505 SA
-511 NDADK
+511 NYRKDDGGRFAAGN
-516 LTDRDLPPKTQA
+516 LPPEIE
-528 ASSPVVQLF
+528 VVSRPAIPLL
-537 VIIVSVVLGTLA
+537 VIIVSIVVGVFA
-549 LIKLFQTDDQQVD
+549 VIKFFQTDEQQVD